1 MKKWV
6 KLSSGIILDHPRMKI
21 RKDIVRLPNGEMKEW
36 PFWESTDSAMVVGI
50 TSDRK
55 LIMIRQYR
63 YLVGDEVIEFP
74 SGSLRKKEKI
84 EGGLKREFE
93 EETGYKAM
101 SLQKLCAVYETYGQ
115 LNRKIH
121 IYFAPNVVKTKQHLD
136 RGEEGYEDIKVE
148 LVDFDKA
155 VELAVG
161 NKIAAMG
168 STLAVLFLKEKIAR
182 GEIKI

>member
-1 MKKWV
+1 
-6 KLSSGIILDHPRMKI
+6 
-21 RKDIVRLPNGEMKEW
+21 
-36 PFWESTDSAMVVGI
+36 AMVVGM

-63 YLVGDEVIEFP
+63 YLVGGEVIEFP
-74 SGSLRKKEKI
+74 SGSLREKEKV
-84 EGGLKREFE
+84 EDGLKREFE
-93 EETGYKAM
+93 EETGYNAM

-148 LVDFDKA
+148 LVDFEKA
-155 VELAVG
+155 VELALK
-161 NKIAAMG
+161 NKIVAMG
-168 STLAVLFLKEKIAR
+168 STLAILFLQEKIRR
-182 GEIKI
+182 GEVKL